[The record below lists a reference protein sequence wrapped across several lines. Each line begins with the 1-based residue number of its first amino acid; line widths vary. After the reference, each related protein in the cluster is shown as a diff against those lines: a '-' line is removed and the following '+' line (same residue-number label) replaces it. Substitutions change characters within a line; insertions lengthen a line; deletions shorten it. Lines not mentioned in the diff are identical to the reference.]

1 MHSEKIFMRAK
12 QPAILNR
19 QAHLELLRLRA
30 AVERQSLVV
39 HSTQLKLEFS
49 PKHWLQKMSKVRGGQ
64 FMATGIA
71 LAAQYPY
78 LTSALSSLL
87 IKKRWRALKWVGVAL
102 AVWQTIY
109 VVKEHKP

>member
-1 MHSEKIFMRAK
+1 MRAK
-12 QPAILNR
+12 QPVIPNR

-39 HSTQLKLEFS
+39 HSTQLKLELS

-71 LAAQYPY
+71 LATQYPY

-87 IKKRWRALKWVGVAL
+87 IRKRWRVLKWAGVAL

>member
-1 MHSEKIFMRAK
+1 MRAK
-12 QPAILNR
+12 QPAMLNR

-39 HSTQLKLEFS
+39 HSTQLKLELS

-64 FMATGIA
+64 FVATGIS

-87 IKKRWRALKWVGVAL
+87 IKKRWRALKWAGVVL

-109 VVKEHKP
+109 MVKEQKP

>member
-1 MHSEKIFMRAK
+1 MRAK
-12 QPAILNR
+12 QPALLNR

-71 LAAQYPY
+71 LATQYPY

-87 IKKRWRALKWVGVAL
+87 IRKRWRALKWAGVAL

-109 VVKEHKP
+109 VLKEHKPK

>member
-1 MHSEKIFMRAK
+1 MRAK
-12 QPAILNR
+12 QSATSSR

-39 HSTQLKLEFS
+39 HSTQLKLELS

-64 FMATGIA
+64 FVATGVA

-87 IKKRWRALKWVGVAL
+87 IKKRWRALKWAGVAL

-109 VVKEHKP
+109 MVKEQKP

>member
-1 MHSEKIFMRAK
+1 MRAK

-39 HSTQLKLEFS
+39 HSTQVKLEFS
-49 PKHWLQKMSKVRGGQ
+49 PKPGLQKMSKVRGGQ

-71 LAAQYPY
+71 LATQYPY

-87 IKKRWRALKWVGVAL
+87 IRKRWRALKWAGVAL